1 MGGRTADAG
10 CRNAVD
16 TSLCH
21 GLGHVEGFRPAT
33 LHQAYLALRA
43 WGLPVSEHT
52 TLATDLAGVRERIDY
67 WGEHR
72 HEVDHEIDGVV
83 VKVDEV
89 ALQRRL
95 GSTSRAPRWAIAY
108 KYPPE
113 EAQTKLLDIRVNV
126 GRTGRITPFAF
137 MTPVKVAGSTVGQA
151 TLHNASEIKRKGVLI
166 GDTVVIR
173 KAGDVI
179 PEVLGPVVEL
189 RDGSEREFIMPT
201 TCPECGSPLAPEKE
215 GDADIRCP
223 NARGCPGQLRERV
236 FHVASRNGL
245 DIEVLGYEAGVALLQ
260 AKVIADEGELF
271 ALTERDLL
279 RTDLFRTKAGELSAN
294 GKRLLVNLDKA
305 KAAPLWRVLLSLLA
319 EASSSRAGLGYEVI
333 VSRLDDEANIAPWLR
348 AAHRYGAKVKWA
360 EVDIETGELP
370 TWQWE
375 SLISKST
382 RLVAVNSASGTL
394 GGVTDLRAMTKLVH
408 DVGALVVVDH
418 SAAAPYRLL
427 DIRETDADVVTVN
440 AHAWGGPPI
449 GAMVFRDPSVMN
461 SFGSVSTNPY
471 ATGPARLEIG
481 VHQFGLLAGVVASI
495 EYLAALDESARGS
508 RRERLAVSMQS
519 ADAYLNRV
527 FDYLMVSL
535 RSLPLVMLIG
545 RPEAQIPVVSF
556 AVHKVPADRVV
567 QRLADNGILAIAN
580 TGSRVLDVLGVND
593 VGGGV
598 VNEEVAP
605 WLDLV
610 RKLGVLA
617 GVLSDELPV
626 SLSVQVRGELAAE
639 EVEVLR
645 LSALRGLFSA
655 VIEDAVT
662 FVNAPALAAER
673 GVTAEICKAS
683 ESPNHRSVV
692 DVRAVGADGSVVTV
706 SGTLYGPQLSQKIVQ
721 INGRHFD
728 LRAQGINLIIH
739 YVDRPGALGKIGTLL
754 GTAGVN
760 IQAAQLSEDAEGPG
774 ATILL
779 RLDQDV
785 PDDVRTA
792 IAAAVDAYKL
802 EVVDLS

>member
-1 MGGRTADAG
+1 MAYDVARVRGLHPSLGDGWVHFDAPAGMLIPDSVATTVSTA
-10 CRNAVD
+10 
-16 TSLCH
+16 
-21 GLGHVEGFRPAT
+21 FRRSGA
-33 LHQAYLALRA
+33 
-43 WGLPVSEHT
+43 
-52 TLATDLAGVRERIDY
+52 
-67 WGEHR
+67 
-72 HEVDHEIDGVV
+72 
-83 VKVDEV
+83 
-89 ALQRRL
+89 
-95 GSTSRAPRWAIAY
+95 
-108 KYPPE
+108 
-113 EAQTKLLDIRVNV
+113 
-126 GRTGRITPFAF
+126 
-137 MTPVKVAGSTVGQA
+137 STVGA
-151 TLHNASEIKRKGVLI
+151 HPSARRSAAVLDAAREAVADLVNADPGGV
-166 GDTVVIR
+166 
-173 KAGDVI
+173 
-179 PEVLGPVVEL
+179 VLG
-189 RDGSEREFIMPT
+189 
-201 TCPECGSPLAPEKE
+201 
-215 GDADIRCP
+215 ADR
-223 NARGCPGQLRERV
+223 A
-236 FHVASRNGL
+236 
-245 DIEVLGYEAGVALLQ
+245 
-260 AKVIADEGELF
+260 
-271 ALTERDLL
+271 
-279 RTDLFRTKAGELSAN
+279 
-294 GKRLLVNLDKA
+294 
-305 KAAPLWRVLLSLLA
+305 VLLSLLA

-370 TWQWE
+370 TWQWA

-593 VGGGV
+593 VGGAVTVGLAHYSTMA
-598 VNEEVAP
+598 EV
-605 WLDLV
+605 DQLV
-610 RKLGVLA
+610 R
-617 GVLSDELPV
+617 
-626 SLSVQVRGELAAE
+626 
-639 EVEVLR
+639 
-645 LSALRGLFSA
+645 
-655 VIEDAVT
+655 
-662 FVNAPALAAER
+662 ALA
-673 GVTAEICKAS
+673 S
-683 ESPNHRSVV
+683 
-692 DVRAVGADGSVVTV
+692 
-706 SGTLYGPQLSQKIVQ
+706 
-721 INGRHFD
+721 
-728 LRAQGINLIIH
+728 
-739 YVDRPGALGKIGTLL
+739 LG
-754 GTAGVN
+754 
-760 IQAAQLSEDAEGPG
+760 
-774 ATILL
+774 
-779 RLDQDV
+779 
-785 PDDVRTA
+785 
-792 IAAAVDAYKL
+792 
-802 EVVDLS
+802 

>member
-1 MGGRTADAG
+1 MAYDVARVRGLHPSLGDGWVHFDAPAGMLIPDSVATTVSTA
-10 CRNAVD
+10 
-16 TSLCH
+16 
-21 GLGHVEGFRPAT
+21 FRRSGA
-33 LHQAYLALRA
+33 
-43 WGLPVSEHT
+43 
-52 TLATDLAGVRERIDY
+52 
-67 WGEHR
+67 
-72 HEVDHEIDGVV
+72 
-83 VKVDEV
+83 
-89 ALQRRL
+89 
-95 GSTSRAPRWAIAY
+95 
-108 KYPPE
+108 
-113 EAQTKLLDIRVNV
+113 
-126 GRTGRITPFAF
+126 
-137 MTPVKVAGSTVGQA
+137 STVGA
-151 TLHNASEIKRKGVLI
+151 HPSARRSAAVLDAAREAVADLVNADPGGV
-166 GDTVVIR
+166 
-173 KAGDVI
+173 
-179 PEVLGPVVEL
+179 VLG
-189 RDGSEREFIMPT
+189 
-201 TCPECGSPLAPEKE
+201 
-215 GDADIRCP
+215 ADR
-223 NARGCPGQLRERV
+223 A
-236 FHVASRNGL
+236 
-245 DIEVLGYEAGVALLQ
+245 
-260 AKVIADEGELF
+260 
-271 ALTERDLL
+271 
-279 RTDLFRTKAGELSAN
+279 
-294 GKRLLVNLDKA
+294 
-305 KAAPLWRVLLSLLA
+305 VLLSLLA

-535 RSLPLVMLIG
+535 RSLPLVMPIG

-593 VGGGV
+593 VGGAVTVGLAHYSTMA
-598 VNEEVAP
+598 EV
-605 WLDLV
+605 DQLV
-610 RKLGVLA
+610 R
-617 GVLSDELPV
+617 
-626 SLSVQVRGELAAE
+626 
-639 EVEVLR
+639 
-645 LSALRGLFSA
+645 
-655 VIEDAVT
+655 
-662 FVNAPALAAER
+662 ALA
-673 GVTAEICKAS
+673 S
-683 ESPNHRSVV
+683 
-692 DVRAVGADGSVVTV
+692 
-706 SGTLYGPQLSQKIVQ
+706 
-721 INGRHFD
+721 
-728 LRAQGINLIIH
+728 
-739 YVDRPGALGKIGTLL
+739 LG
-754 GTAGVN
+754 
-760 IQAAQLSEDAEGPG
+760 
-774 ATILL
+774 
-779 RLDQDV
+779 
-785 PDDVRTA
+785 
-792 IAAAVDAYKL
+792 
-802 EVVDLS
+802 

>member
-1 MGGRTADAG
+1 M
-10 CRNAVD
+10 
-16 TSLCH
+16 
-21 GLGHVEGFRPAT
+21 
-33 LHQAYLALRA
+33 AY
-43 WGLPVSEHT
+43 
-52 TLATDLAGVRERIDY
+52 D
-67 WGEHR
+67 
-72 HEVDHEIDGVV
+72 
-83 VKVDEV
+83 
-89 ALQRRL
+89 
-95 GSTSRAPRWAIAY
+95 
-108 KYPPE
+108 
-113 EAQTKLLDIRVNV
+113 V
-126 GRTGRITPFAF
+126 GRVRGLHPSLGDGWVHFDAPAGMLIPDSVATTVSTAF
-137 MTPVKVAGSTVGQA
+137 RRSGASTVGA
-151 TLHNASEIKRKGVLI
+151 HPSARRSAAVLDAAREAVADLVNADPGGV
-166 GDTVVIR
+166 
-173 KAGDVI
+173 
-179 PEVLGPVVEL
+179 VLG
-189 RDGSEREFIMPT
+189 
-201 TCPECGSPLAPEKE
+201 
-215 GDADIRCP
+215 ADR
-223 NARGCPGQLRERV
+223 A
-236 FHVASRNGL
+236 
-245 DIEVLGYEAGVALLQ
+245 
-260 AKVIADEGELF
+260 
-271 ALTERDLL
+271 
-279 RTDLFRTKAGELSAN
+279 
-294 GKRLLVNLDKA
+294 
-305 KAAPLWRVLLSLLA
+305 VLLSLLA

-593 VGGGV
+593 VGGAVTVGLAHYSTMA
-598 VNEEVAP
+598 EV
-605 WLDLV
+605 DQLV
-610 RKLGVLA
+610 R
-617 GVLSDELPV
+617 
-626 SLSVQVRGELAAE
+626 
-639 EVEVLR
+639 
-645 LSALRGLFSA
+645 
-655 VIEDAVT
+655 
-662 FVNAPALAAER
+662 ALA
-673 GVTAEICKAS
+673 S
-683 ESPNHRSVV
+683 
-692 DVRAVGADGSVVTV
+692 
-706 SGTLYGPQLSQKIVQ
+706 
-721 INGRHFD
+721 
-728 LRAQGINLIIH
+728 
-739 YVDRPGALGKIGTLL
+739 LG
-754 GTAGVN
+754 
-760 IQAAQLSEDAEGPG
+760 
-774 ATILL
+774 
-779 RLDQDV
+779 
-785 PDDVRTA
+785 
-792 IAAAVDAYKL
+792 
-802 EVVDLS
+802 

>member
-1 MGGRTADAG
+1 MAYDVARVRGLHPSLGDGWVHFDAPAGMLIPDSVATTVSTA
-10 CRNAVD
+10 
-16 TSLCH
+16 
-21 GLGHVEGFRPAT
+21 FRRSGA
-33 LHQAYLALRA
+33 
-43 WGLPVSEHT
+43 
-52 TLATDLAGVRERIDY
+52 
-67 WGEHR
+67 
-72 HEVDHEIDGVV
+72 
-83 VKVDEV
+83 
-89 ALQRRL
+89 
-95 GSTSRAPRWAIAY
+95 
-108 KYPPE
+108 
-113 EAQTKLLDIRVNV
+113 
-126 GRTGRITPFAF
+126 
-137 MTPVKVAGSTVGQA
+137 STVGA
-151 TLHNASEIKRKGVLI
+151 HPSARRSAAVLDAAREAVADLVNADPGGV
-166 GDTVVIR
+166 
-173 KAGDVI
+173 
-179 PEVLGPVVEL
+179 VLG
-189 RDGSEREFIMPT
+189 
-201 TCPECGSPLAPEKE
+201 
-215 GDADIRCP
+215 ADR
-223 NARGCPGQLRERV
+223 A
-236 FHVASRNGL
+236 
-245 DIEVLGYEAGVALLQ
+245 
-260 AKVIADEGELF
+260 
-271 ALTERDLL
+271 
-279 RTDLFRTKAGELSAN
+279 
-294 GKRLLVNLDKA
+294 
-305 KAAPLWRVLLSLLA
+305 VLLSLLA

-408 DVGALVVVDH
+408 DVGALAVVDH

-593 VGGGV
+593 VGGAVTVGLAHYSTMA
-598 VNEEVAP
+598 EV
-605 WLDLV
+605 DQLV
-610 RKLGVLA
+610 R
-617 GVLSDELPV
+617 
-626 SLSVQVRGELAAE
+626 
-639 EVEVLR
+639 
-645 LSALRGLFSA
+645 
-655 VIEDAVT
+655 
-662 FVNAPALAAER
+662 ALA
-673 GVTAEICKAS
+673 S
-683 ESPNHRSVV
+683 
-692 DVRAVGADGSVVTV
+692 
-706 SGTLYGPQLSQKIVQ
+706 
-721 INGRHFD
+721 
-728 LRAQGINLIIH
+728 
-739 YVDRPGALGKIGTLL
+739 LG
-754 GTAGVN
+754 
-760 IQAAQLSEDAEGPG
+760 
-774 ATILL
+774 
-779 RLDQDV
+779 
-785 PDDVRTA
+785 
-792 IAAAVDAYKL
+792 
-802 EVVDLS
+802 

>member
-1 MGGRTADAG
+1 MAYDVARVRGLHPSLGDGWVHFDAPAGMLIPDSVATTVSTA
-10 CRNAVD
+10 
-16 TSLCH
+16 
-21 GLGHVEGFRPAT
+21 FRRSGA
-33 LHQAYLALRA
+33 
-43 WGLPVSEHT
+43 
-52 TLATDLAGVRERIDY
+52 
-67 WGEHR
+67 
-72 HEVDHEIDGVV
+72 
-83 VKVDEV
+83 
-89 ALQRRL
+89 
-95 GSTSRAPRWAIAY
+95 
-108 KYPPE
+108 
-113 EAQTKLLDIRVNV
+113 
-126 GRTGRITPFAF
+126 
-137 MTPVKVAGSTVGQA
+137 STVGA
-151 TLHNASEIKRKGVLI
+151 HPSTRRSAAVLDAAREAVADLVNADPGGV
-166 GDTVVIR
+166 
-173 KAGDVI
+173 
-179 PEVLGPVVEL
+179 VLG
-189 RDGSEREFIMPT
+189 
-201 TCPECGSPLAPEKE
+201 
-215 GDADIRCP
+215 ADR
-223 NARGCPGQLRERV
+223 A
-236 FHVASRNGL
+236 
-245 DIEVLGYEAGVALLQ
+245 
-260 AKVIADEGELF
+260 
-271 ALTERDLL
+271 
-279 RTDLFRTKAGELSAN
+279 
-294 GKRLLVNLDKA
+294 
-305 KAAPLWRVLLSLLA
+305 VLLSLLA

-593 VGGGV
+593 VGGAVTVGLAHYSTMA
-598 VNEEVAP
+598 EV
-605 WLDLV
+605 DQLV
-610 RKLGVLA
+610 R
-617 GVLSDELPV
+617 
-626 SLSVQVRGELAAE
+626 
-639 EVEVLR
+639 
-645 LSALRGLFSA
+645 
-655 VIEDAVT
+655 
-662 FVNAPALAAER
+662 ALA
-673 GVTAEICKAS
+673 S
-683 ESPNHRSVV
+683 
-692 DVRAVGADGSVVTV
+692 
-706 SGTLYGPQLSQKIVQ
+706 
-721 INGRHFD
+721 
-728 LRAQGINLIIH
+728 
-739 YVDRPGALGKIGTLL
+739 LG
-754 GTAGVN
+754 
-760 IQAAQLSEDAEGPG
+760 
-774 ATILL
+774 
-779 RLDQDV
+779 
-785 PDDVRTA
+785 
-792 IAAAVDAYKL
+792 
-802 EVVDLS
+802 

>member
-1 MGGRTADAG
+1 MAYDVARVRGLHPSLGDGWVHFDAPAGMLIPDSVATTVSTA
-10 CRNAVD
+10 
-16 TSLCH
+16 
-21 GLGHVEGFRPAT
+21 FRRSGA
-33 LHQAYLALRA
+33 
-43 WGLPVSEHT
+43 
-52 TLATDLAGVRERIDY
+52 
-67 WGEHR
+67 
-72 HEVDHEIDGVV
+72 
-83 VKVDEV
+83 
-89 ALQRRL
+89 
-95 GSTSRAPRWAIAY
+95 
-108 KYPPE
+108 
-113 EAQTKLLDIRVNV
+113 
-126 GRTGRITPFAF
+126 
-137 MTPVKVAGSTVGQA
+137 STVGA
-151 TLHNASEIKRKGVLI
+151 HPSARRSAAVLDAAREAVADLVNADPGGV
-166 GDTVVIR
+166 
-173 KAGDVI
+173 
-179 PEVLGPVVEL
+179 VLG
-189 RDGSEREFIMPT
+189 
-201 TCPECGSPLAPEKE
+201 
-215 GDADIRCP
+215 ADR
-223 NARGCPGQLRERV
+223 A
-236 FHVASRNGL
+236 
-245 DIEVLGYEAGVALLQ
+245 
-260 AKVIADEGELF
+260 
-271 ALTERDLL
+271 
-279 RTDLFRTKAGELSAN
+279 
-294 GKRLLVNLDKA
+294 
-305 KAAPLWRVLLSLLA
+305 VLLSLLA

-580 TGSRVLDVLGVND
+580 IGSRVLDVLGVND
-593 VGGGV
+593 VGGAVTVGLAHYSTMA
-598 VNEEVAP
+598 EV
-605 WLDLV
+605 DQLV
-610 RKLGVLA
+610 R
-617 GVLSDELPV
+617 
-626 SLSVQVRGELAAE
+626 
-639 EVEVLR
+639 
-645 LSALRGLFSA
+645 
-655 VIEDAVT
+655 
-662 FVNAPALAAER
+662 ALA
-673 GVTAEICKAS
+673 S
-683 ESPNHRSVV
+683 
-692 DVRAVGADGSVVTV
+692 
-706 SGTLYGPQLSQKIVQ
+706 
-721 INGRHFD
+721 
-728 LRAQGINLIIH
+728 
-739 YVDRPGALGKIGTLL
+739 LG
-754 GTAGVN
+754 
-760 IQAAQLSEDAEGPG
+760 
-774 ATILL
+774 
-779 RLDQDV
+779 
-785 PDDVRTA
+785 
-792 IAAAVDAYKL
+792 
-802 EVVDLS
+802 

>member
-1 MGGRTADAG
+1 MAYDVARVRGLHPSLGDGWVHFDAPAGMLIPDSVATTVSTA
-10 CRNAVD
+10 
-16 TSLCH
+16 
-21 GLGHVEGFRPAT
+21 FRRSGA
-33 LHQAYLALRA
+33 
-43 WGLPVSEHT
+43 
-52 TLATDLAGVRERIDY
+52 
-67 WGEHR
+67 
-72 HEVDHEIDGVV
+72 
-83 VKVDEV
+83 
-89 ALQRRL
+89 
-95 GSTSRAPRWAIAY
+95 
-108 KYPPE
+108 
-113 EAQTKLLDIRVNV
+113 
-126 GRTGRITPFAF
+126 
-137 MTPVKVAGSTVGQA
+137 STVGA
-151 TLHNASEIKRKGVLI
+151 HPSARRSAAVLDAAREAVADLVNADPGGV
-166 GDTVVIR
+166 
-173 KAGDVI
+173 
-179 PEVLGPVVEL
+179 VLG
-189 RDGSEREFIMPT
+189 
-201 TCPECGSPLAPEKE
+201 
-215 GDADIRCP
+215 ADR
-223 NARGCPGQLRERV
+223 A
-236 FHVASRNGL
+236 
-245 DIEVLGYEAGVALLQ
+245 
-260 AKVIADEGELF
+260 
-271 ALTERDLL
+271 
-279 RTDLFRTKAGELSAN
+279 
-294 GKRLLVNLDKA
+294 
-305 KAAPLWRVLLSLLA
+305 VLLSLLA

-348 AAHRYGAKVKWA
+348 AAHRYGAKVRWA

-593 VGGGV
+593 VGGAVTVGLAHYSTMA
-598 VNEEVAP
+598 EV
-605 WLDLV
+605 DQLV
-610 RKLGVLA
+610 R
-617 GVLSDELPV
+617 
-626 SLSVQVRGELAAE
+626 
-639 EVEVLR
+639 
-645 LSALRGLFSA
+645 
-655 VIEDAVT
+655 
-662 FVNAPALAAER
+662 ALA
-673 GVTAEICKAS
+673 S
-683 ESPNHRSVV
+683 
-692 DVRAVGADGSVVTV
+692 
-706 SGTLYGPQLSQKIVQ
+706 
-721 INGRHFD
+721 
-728 LRAQGINLIIH
+728 
-739 YVDRPGALGKIGTLL
+739 LG
-754 GTAGVN
+754 
-760 IQAAQLSEDAEGPG
+760 
-774 ATILL
+774 
-779 RLDQDV
+779 
-785 PDDVRTA
+785 
-792 IAAAVDAYKL
+792 
-802 EVVDLS
+802 